1 MNEAAMYDCALFI
14 VANFFWC
21 LLLQCLFSTLVGV
34 LTSATF
40 GGTTNYVLI
49 GFTVLLPLTIYSNNG
64 AFY

>member
-1 MNEAAMYDCALFI
+1 MSYCALLI
-14 VANFFWC
+14 VANFFLR
-21 LLLQCLFSTLVGV
+21 LLLQCLFSTLIGV